1 MKNMMSDHMYTK
13 RLSAELNKEST
24 LSYEDFPETLKTQI
38 FYAIEDC
45 LGDGLFREHPGA
57 QGVCLYN
64 SVAEHLRREYGM
76 RGLPGRKF
84 IGMDDNNFDEL
95 RLFVTVGASSEEVLD
110 VIEVVY
116 QLKLTIEEK
125 FSGNDEF
132 CEQFDEMELLI
143 NKRFSESNFGYK
155 MIRGKVVKHSSDY
168 ISSHVIEPAFQLL
181 RASGYEGA
189 TDEFIKAHKYH
200 LKGDYKASIVS
211 ANNCFESTL
220 KTACKN
226 IGTSIEKGD
235 TATKLVS
242 KYLEG
247 SALPP
252 YKQEMLNNLSK
263 LLQSSTN
270 TIRNK
275 NGGHG
280 QGDKIVNVPEE
291 ISELCLN
298 MTASIVVFVV
308 NTELSQR

>member
-1 MKNMMSDHMYTK
+1 MKNMMSNSMYTK
-13 RLSAELNKEST
+13 RLSAELSKESI
-24 LSYEDFPETLKTQI
+24 LSYEDFPETLKNQI

-45 LGDGLFREHPGA
+45 LEGGFREHPDT
-57 QGVCLYN
+57 QSICLYK
-64 SVAEHLRREYGM
+64 SVVDNLRREYG
-76 RGLPGRKF
+76 RRQLPGMRF
-84 IGMDDNNFDEL
+84 ISIGDNHFDEL

-116 QLKLTIEEK
+116 RLKSTIEEML
-125 FSGNDEF
+125 SGNNQF
-132 CEQFDEMELLI
+132 CDKFDDMELLI
-143 NKRFSESNFGYK
+143 NNRFSESNFGYK
-155 MIRGKVVKHSSDY
+155 MIKGQVVQHSSDY
-168 ISSHVIEPAFQLL
+168 LRSCAIEPAFQLL
-181 RASGYEGA
+181 RTSGYEGA
-189 TDEFIKAHKYH
+189 TDEFIKAHKYYRE
-200 LKGDYKASIVS
+200 GDYKASIVS

-226 IGTSIEKGD
+226 IGASIEKGD

-242 KYLEG
+242 KYLEC
-247 SALPP
+247 SVLPP